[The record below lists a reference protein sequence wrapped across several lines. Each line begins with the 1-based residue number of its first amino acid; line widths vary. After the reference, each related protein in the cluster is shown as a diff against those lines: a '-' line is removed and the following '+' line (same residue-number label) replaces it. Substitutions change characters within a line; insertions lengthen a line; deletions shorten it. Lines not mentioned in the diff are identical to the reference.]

1 LIELAN
7 LVESGMGKPMTPEEA
22 RAIAYGDPEQIIKVL
37 LRLSAEIDELKR
49 QVALLTRDSTNSSK
63 PPSSDGMTGKPRPR
77 RPQKPKKRNPGGQP
91 GHKGTNRDLVPV
103 EDVDRVILVFPEK
116 CDQCR
121 AVLTPEPGRKSGKYW
136 RHQVV
141 DIPEPRPEVTEFQ
154 LRCLRCSCGRENWG
168 RIPRAARS
176 GFGPRLTAFLAHLTG
191 LHRVTRRGCQEIA
204 KTIFGID
211 ICLGSVCKLH
221 QEVSESL
228 TLAHNQ
234 AREGLPEQPVL
245 NIDETGWKTQGE
257 GRWLWVVVAPAYE
270 YFHVAA
276 SRGAKVLRAI
286 LGDVYKGIL
295 CSDMYSAYKA
305 FHEGLRQFCWSH
317 IIRAIKGIKHACRSP
332 DAVRFSTWMLSE
344 TGRMFAL
351 WHAFKD
357 RNLDR
362 HLLVRKSV
370 PIRSRMSRCLQ
381 IHCSSSDFDVAKAAK
396 SLLKHWHGL
405 FTFLEREGVE
415 PTNNSAE
422 RGLRPAVQ
430 WRKICFGNQS
440 EEGELLTAR
449 LLTAERSCIRQ
460 GRNAFHFLVDSINAY
475 RCSLPGPTLLPH
487 SR

>member
-1 LIELAN
+1 MTREEAAALVYGNPEAAIELILQ
-7 LVESGMGKPMTPEEA
+7 LVATVERLTARVEELE
-22 RAIAYGDPEQIIKVL
+22 RKVG
-37 LRLSAEIDELKR
+37 
-49 QVALLTRDSTNSSK
+49 LLTRDSSNSSK
-63 PPSSDGMTGKPRPR
+63 PPSSDGPAAKPRPR
-77 RPQKPKKRNPGGQP
+77 RPLKSKKRKPGGQP
-91 GHKGTNRDLVPV
+91 GHKGTNRNLIPV
-103 EDVDRVILVFPEK
+103 EDVGRVIPVFPDA
-116 CDQCR
+116 CDHCG
-121 AVLTPEPGRKSGKYW
+121 AALTPEPDQKSGKYW

-154 LRCLRCSCGRENWG
+154 LQCMRCSCGTENWG
-168 RIPRAARS
+168 KIPQTARS
-176 GFGPRLTAFLAHLTG
+176 GFGPRLTALLAHLTG
-191 LHRVTRRGCQEIA
+191 LHRLTRRGCQEIA

-228 TLAHNQ
+228 VPAYNK
-234 AREGLPEQPVL
+234 AREALPEEPVL

-276 SRGAKVLRAI
+276 SRGARVLREI
-286 LGDVYKGIL
+286 LGDAYKGIL

-305 FHEGLRQFCWSH
+305 FHHGIRQFCRSH

-332 DAVRFSTWMLSE
+332 GAVRFSKWMLSE

-351 WHAFKD
+351 WHAFKHGH
-357 RNLDR
+357 LDR
-362 HLLVRKSV
+362 QTLVRKSV
-370 PIRSRMSRCLQ
+370 PIRSRISRCLQ
-381 IHCSSSDFDVAKAAK
+381 MHCTSSDLDVAKTAR

-405 FTFLEREGVE
+405 FTFLEHRGVE
-415 PTNNSAE
+415 PTNNAAE
-422 RGLRPAVQ
+422 RGIRPAVQ

-449 LLTAERSCIRQ
+449 LLTVERSCIRQ
-460 GRNAFHFLVDSINAY
+460 GRNAFHFLVNSITAY
-475 RCSLPGPTLLPH
+475 RKSLPGPSLLLP

>member
-1 LIELAN
+1 
-7 LVESGMGKPMTPEEA
+7 MTREEA
-22 RAIAYGDPEQIIKVL
+22 AALVYGNPEAAIDLILQLVATVE
-37 LRLSAEIDELKR
+37 RLTARVQELERK
-49 QVALLTRDSTNSSK
+49 VALLTRDSSNSSK
-63 PPSSDGMTGKPRPR
+63 PPSSDGPAAKPRPR
-77 RPQKPKKRNPGGQP
+77 RPMKSKKRKPGGQP
-91 GHKGTNRDLVPV
+91 GHKGTNRNLIPV
-103 EDVDRVILVFPEK
+103 EDVDRVIPVFPDT
-116 CDQCR
+116 CNHCG
-121 AVLTPEPGRKSGKYW
+121 AVLTPEPDERFGKYW
-136 RHQVV
+136 RHQVM
-141 DIPEPRPEVTEFQ
+141 DIPEPKPEVVEYH
-154 LRCLRCSCGRENWG
+154 LHCIRCSCGAENWG
-168 RIPRAARS
+168 KTPQTAGS
-176 GFGPRLTAFLAHLTG
+176 GFGPKLSALLAHLTG

-228 TLAHNQ
+228 APAYNQ
-234 AREGLPEQPVL
+234 AREALPEQPVL

-276 SRGAKVLRAI
+276 SRGAKVLREI

-305 FHEGLRQFCWSH
+305 FHDGIRQFCWSH

-332 DAVRFSTWMLSE
+332 GAVRFSKWMLSE

-357 RNLDR
+357 GHLDR
-362 HLLVRKSV
+362 QTLVRKSV
-370 PIRSRMSRCLQ
+370 PIRSRISRCLQ
-381 IHCSSSDFDVAKAAK
+381 MYCTSSDFDVAKTAK

-405 FTFLEREGVE
+405 FTFLEHEGVE
-415 PTNNSAE
+415 PTDNAAE
-422 RGLRPAVQ
+422 RGIRPAVQ

-475 RCSLPGPTLLPH
+475 RTSLPGPSLL
-487 SR
+487 